1 MMTLTALLVVPGAI
15 VGAAAQLPLRLALGT
30 SIPVSFGIA
39 AIAGYVYGRV
49 GVPWSLGA
57 YVVATAATAAVVG
70 VVGLLITGATW
81 VWRRRRGDR
90 DAAPA
95 DGRRRR
101 QRRKTGRVGRLRR
114 GRGTAGVERPG
125 RVDGR
130 PGRRSWWW
138 LLPGAAILTSAWLIG
153 QMLSLIHI

>member
-49 GVPWSLGA
+49 GVAWSLGA

-81 VWRRRRGDR
+81 VWRRRRGR
-90 DAAPA
+90 
-95 DGRRRR
+95 DGR
-101 QRRKTGRVGRLRR
+101 GRDGRGSGARVVSPRR
-114 GRGTAGVERPG
+114 GRL
-125 RVDGR
+125 
-130 PGRRSWWW
+130 GRR
-138 LLPGAAILTSAWLIG
+138 
-153 QMLSLIHI
+153 

>member
-49 GVPWSLGA
+49 GVPWSLGG

-70 VVGLLITGATW
+70 VVGLLITATP
-81 VWRRRRGDR
+81 RRRTGDAVAGAAEPVGSA
-90 DAAPA
+90 DSAGFAEPPGSSAPA
-95 DGRRRR
+95 GW
-101 QRRKTGRVGRLRR
+101 
-114 GRGTAGVERPG
+114 TAGPG
-125 RVDGR
+125 GARGGGCCR
-130 PGRRSWWW
+130 ARRS
-138 LLPGAAILTSAWLIG
+138 
-153 QMLSLIHI
+153 